1 MSKNGSPEIPEKNTY
16 KIGEV
21 AALAEVEP
29 YVLRYWETEFPVLQ
43 PAKSEHGQ
51 RLYRRQDVETVLT
64 IKRLLYEQG
73 FTIAGA
79 RKQMEAAQTSPLPAP
94 EAPPLDPFQTA
105 PTRNALTRN
114 NDSRLERAEP
124 APSANGEAAR
134 RELGA
139 LRAELA
145 ALLTLLS
152 RR

>member
-1 MSKNGSPEIPEKNTY
+1 MSKNGSPDSGSPEIPEKDTY

-29 YVLRYWETEFPVLQ
+29 YVLRYWETEFPLLQ

-79 RKQMEAAQTSPLPAP
+79 RRQLHGERNGPSPPAP
-94 EAPPLDPFQTA
+94 GNGGNPASA
-105 PTRNALTRN
+105 PTPNPAREALQAV
-114 NDSRLERAEP
+114 RAQ
-124 APSANGEAAR
+124 
-134 RELGA
+134 LVD
-139 LRAELA
+139 
-145 ALLTLLS
+145 LLTHLS